1 MNPKDPQSVPRAT
14 KLLRALHACAMSH
27 EELQHGDVDATR
39 RAVSLLGLLCGSILL
54 PFLDIDMHLK
64 DQLISLSLY
73 AHLALTLY
81 RMGSTNF
88 IPGQLYHDSQA
99 MVKNVYFCVA
109 KQQIVDRTGTFC
121 LLRVGTDS
129 LEGLFGEIRTL
140 IGSDRNVDIGR
151 LADRASAAADV
162 AMILDRHP
170 EWKRG
175 SRRQST
181 TDSRADDHIRER
193 SWKGDLSVDGVSLS
207 ACWLAGRH
215 AAEKILRSHRLEQ
228 DFLVCS
234 EAGLDIMRPMKTDQY
249 PGTSSTE
256 RDRSID
262 ESLDLPSSLPASAED
277 TRSLADSR
285 PQIVPAET
293 DREPGGDNDLEAEI
307 ENDESLDI
315 EDLLCDD
322 GQPDIAPEGSG
333 RIVWIDVQGSLQHV
347 STVVKTV
354 CNGKLDAKSIERL
367 RRVRGYS
374 KPSSTSVTF
383 SEVDNEDRETVIV
396 GSHAATLLRIGSA
409 KNAKLAIALLQII
422 RFLPHNKLDKKRY
435 LSVTTDDLS
444 KYELAVQLLRLS
456 SPTLAQCETSSEFF
470 EWSGEFDVPD
480 GQISRQTA
488 SFKVDGALCVPVT
501 GDSAPSVMQSGPQDD
516 PSRRIILRYPLED
529 LRLLGDEIFA
539 NLGGSQCTKFRE
551 LKWESGHVPY
561 CSVNS
566 Q

>member
-1 MNPKDPQSVPRAT
+1 M
-14 KLLRALHACAMSH
+14 
-27 EELQHGDVDATR
+27 
-39 RAVSLLGLLCGSILL
+39 
-54 PFLDIDMHLK
+54 
-64 DQLISLSLY
+64 
-73 AHLALTLY
+73 
-81 RMGSTNF
+81 
-88 IPGQLYHDSQA
+88 
-99 MVKNVYFCVA
+99 
-109 KQQIVDRTGTFC
+109 
-121 LLRVGTDS
+121 
-129 LEGLFGEIRTL
+129 
-140 IGSDRNVDIGR
+140 
-151 LADRASAAADV
+151 
-162 AMILDRHP
+162 
-170 EWKRG
+170 
-175 SRRQST
+175 
-181 TDSRADDHIRER
+181 
-193 SWKGDLSVDGVSLS
+193 
-207 ACWLAGRH
+207 
-215 AAEKILRSHRLEQ
+215 
-228 DFLVCS
+228 
-234 EAGLDIMRPMKTDQY
+234 
-249 PGTSSTE
+249 
-256 RDRSID
+256 
-262 ESLDLPSSLPASAED
+262 
-277 TRSLADSR
+277 
-285 PQIVPAET
+285 
-293 DREPGGDNDLEAEI
+293 
-307 ENDESLDI
+307 
-315 EDLLCDD
+315 
-322 GQPDIAPEGSG
+322 
-333 RIVWIDVQGSLQHV
+333 
-347 STVVKTV
+347 KTV

-516 PSRRIILRYPLED
+516 PSRRIFLRYPLED
-529 LRLLGDEIFA
+529 LRLIGDEILA